1 MFIMN
6 KSMKKSM
13 NQSMNTDLIPIT
25 KIKITKEK
33 WLNLPVKY
41 DEDTYV
47 KDIIEEMASKSYEW
61 INQKNDLDVVSDYDS
76 FKNNFINLIYDKYL
90 K

>member
-6 KSMKKSM
+6 KSMNKSM
-13 NQSMNTDLIPIT
+13 NPDLIPIT

-33 WLNLPVKY
+33 WLNSPVKY

-47 KDIIEEMASKSYEW
+47 KDIIEEMAYKSYEW
-61 INQKNDLDVVSDYDS
+61 IHKKNDLDVVSDYDS

>member
-1 MFIMN
+1 MN
-6 KSMKKSM
+6 KSM
-13 NQSMNTDLIPIT
+13 NQSMNPLLIPIT

-47 KDIIEEMASKSYEW
+47 KDIIEEMAY
-61 INQKNDLDVVSDYDS
+61 YDS